1 MLNKKCNHYEKQKV
15 RKQIVEIENEEQL
28 RLRAGLEKKIKIKEY
43 NNMFAID
50 NIINGMRLATE
61 ARLDK
66 QTKEEAY

>member
-1 MLNKKCNHYEKQKV
+1 LLNKKCNHYEKQKV
-15 RKQIVEIENEEQL
+15 RKHIVEIENEEQL

-50 NIINGMRLATE
+50 NIIIGMRLATE

>member
-1 MLNKKCNHYEKQKV
+1 M
-15 RKQIVEIENEEQL
+15 RKHIVEIENEEQL

-50 NIINGMRLATE
+50 NIIIGMRLATE